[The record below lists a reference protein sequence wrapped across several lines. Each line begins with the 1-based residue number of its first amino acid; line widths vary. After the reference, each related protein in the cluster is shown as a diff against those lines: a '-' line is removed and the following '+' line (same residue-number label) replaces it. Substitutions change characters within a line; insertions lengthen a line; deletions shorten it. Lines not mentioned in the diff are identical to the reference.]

1 MTTLTSKNIKAVRKP
16 HCCEQC
22 NKTIAIGEPAKYNF
36 GIWEGEPFGTYQHV
50 ECAAAAHEYATINDL
65 WFEEYP
71 WFQFMDDSEH
81 DHHAWLIEKHPVVAA
96 RLGVKKA
103 EEFA

>member
-1 MTTLTSKNIKAVRKP
+1 MTTLNSKDIKAVRKP

-22 NKTIAIGEPAKYNF
+22 NRMITVGEPAKYRF
-36 GIWEGEPFGTYQHV
+36 GIWEGEPFGTYTHP
-50 ECAAAAHEYATINDL
+50 ECDAAAHEYATMNDL

-81 DHHAWLIEKHPVVAA
+81 GHHSWLLGKHPIVAA
-96 RLGVKKA
+96 RLNIEKVHA
-103 EEFA
+103 A